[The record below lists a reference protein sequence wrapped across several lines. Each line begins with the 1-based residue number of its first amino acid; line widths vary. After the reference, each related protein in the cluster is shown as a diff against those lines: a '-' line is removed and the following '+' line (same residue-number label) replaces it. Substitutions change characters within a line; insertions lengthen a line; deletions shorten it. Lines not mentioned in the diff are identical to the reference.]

1 MTKLMLIFIMISLT
15 ITLMITKNPLLMG
28 FLIIIQTLMLCL
40 MMNFN
45 SSIYWMSYITYL
57 IMLGGILILFM
68 YMCSI
73 SSNETIKFNPKIIFI
88 STPFLAF
95 MMFNFL
101 SMNWINKNMT
111 MTNYSI
117 DFFFNNNNIINIS
130 KMYNKFSMIMTIMLI
145 IYLLISLTMVTTFAN
160 NDLGPLR
167 SSK

>member
-1 MTKLMLIFIMISLT
+1 MTKLMLTSIMILLT
-15 ITLMITKNPLLMG
+15 VILMITKNPLLMG

-73 SSNETIKFNPKIIFI
+73 SSNETIKFNTNIALTLP
-88 STPFLAF
+88 PFLMF

-101 SMNWINKNMT
+101 STKWINKNMS

-117 DFFFNNNNIINIS
+117 DFFLNNNNIINIS
-130 KMYNKFSMIMTIMLI
+130 KMYNKFSMIITIMLI
-145 IYLLISLTMVTTFAN
+145 TYLLISLTMVTTFTN
-160 NDLGPLR
+160 NNLGPLR